1 MTFHSGDLVFAK
13 VKGYSAW
20 PARITSSEA
29 TGGAEKFSV
38 VFFGTNEYANVSTK
52 NLWQYSDFC
61 KKKFATPARMKK
73 IKFAKAIEE
82 IDSLV
87 SAPSVSHQEAEQSEH
102 LDGGGV
108 VSQGAENGTG
118 KEDEQVGVV
127 TDVGGKKRPE
137 KKQKK
142 KILPLR
148 NINQNLQDDEAKNI
162 KNFREKIIEEDI
174 GYSCRFCD
182 FASGNKIL
190 AKTHAAHCGL
200 VQQTRRKRPKTYHCI
215 ECSDIFS
222 TKSALDKHFMK
233 THTTSSYL
241 CSTCGYKTTTR
252 NNYVRHLRIHDR
264 KYSPSYKCDF
274 CDFKAKDNWHL
285 DKHSLSHF
293 KNTNSKSINGP
304 LNTFCAMKVDVSLTE
319 IQVYDV
325 CRSMYEMTISRASED
340 DEEIN
345 GEEINWAVRAETA
358 ERSFCQ
364 LGMQDSDWTDWLQIS
379 CALGLS
385 SCQGFMSWVEYSK
398 EGESEIY
405 RVCIEEGVDRRLEE
419 GFVATEFIE
428 DLYNDVCGG
437 NMLLGENPSK
447 EVLKACQDLIS
458 EIVEKAMV
466 KVETPAKIRC
476 NFCEKSFKD
485 KTHLSEHEARM
496 HSEPTPCL
504 ICNVVFQDKLSALAH
519 QKFCTRRCSF
529 DHCSFQT
536 RHKHAF
542 LKHLRGHEQKLR
554 RFRASFPK

>member
-1 MTFHSGDLVFAK
+1 
-13 VKGYSAW
+13 
-20 PARITSSEA
+20 
-29 TGGAEKFSV
+29 
-38 VFFGTNEYANVSTK
+38 
-52 NLWQYSDFC
+52 
-61 KKKFATPARMKK
+61 
-73 IKFAKAIEE
+73 
-82 IDSLV
+82 
-87 SAPSVSHQEAEQSEH
+87 
-102 LDGGGV
+102 
-108 VSQGAENGTG
+108 
-118 KEDEQVGVV
+118 
-127 TDVGGKKRPE
+127 
-137 KKQKK
+137 
-142 KILPLR
+142 
-148 NINQNLQDDEAKNI
+148 
-162 KNFREKIIEEDI
+162 
-174 GYSCRFCD
+174 
-182 FASGNKIL
+182 
-190 AKTHAAHCGL
+190 
-200 VQQTRRKRPKTYHCI
+200 
-215 ECSDIFS
+215 
-222 TKSALDKHFMK
+222 
-233 THTTSSYL
+233 
-241 CSTCGYKTTTR
+241 
-252 NNYVRHLRIHDR
+252 
-264 KYSPSYKCDF
+264 
-274 CDFKAKDNWHL
+274 
-285 DKHSLSHF
+285 
-293 KNTNSKSINGP
+293 
-304 LNTFCAMKVDVSLTE
+304 MKVDVSLTE

-458 EIVEKAMV
+458 EIVEKSMV
-466 KVETPAKIRC
+466 DVETPAKIRC

-485 KTHLSEHEARM
+485 KTHLSEREARM

>member
-1 MTFHSGDLVFAK
+1 MTYHSGDLVFAK
-13 VKGYSAW
+13 VKGYCAW

-29 TGGAEKFSV
+29 TGVAEKFSV

-61 KKKFATPARMKK
+61 KNKFVTPARMKNM
-73 IKFAKAIEE
+73 KFAKAIEE

-87 SAPSVSHQEAEQSEH
+87 SAPSVSHQEADESSH
-102 LDGGGV
+102 LDGGRV

-127 TDVGGKKRPE
+127 TDFGRKKKPE
-137 KKQKK
+137 KRQKK

-162 KNFREKIIEEDI
+162 KHFREKIIEEDI

-200 VQQTRRKRPKTYHCI
+200 EKQTRRKRPKTYSCI
-215 ECSDIFS
+215 ECSDIFT

-233 THTTSSYL
+233 THATSSYL

-264 KYSPSYKCDF
+264 MYSPSYKCDF
-274 CDFKAKDNWHL
+274 CNFKAKDNWHL
-285 DKHSLSHF
+285 DKHALSHF
-293 KNTNSKSINGP
+293 KNTNSKSINGS

-325 CRSMYEMTISRASED
+325 CRSMYEMKISRAGED
-340 DEEIN
+340 DEKIN
-345 GEEINWAVRAETA
+345 GEEINWAARAETA

-405 RVCIEEGVDRRLEE
+405 RVCIEEEVERRLEE
-419 GFVATEFIE
+419 GFGATDFIE

-447 EVLKACQDLIS
+447 EVLKACQDLVS
-458 EIVEKAMV
+458 EIVEKSMV
-466 KVETPAKIRC
+466 DVNSPAKTTC
-476 NFCEKSFKD
+476 YFCEKSFKD

-504 ICNVVFQDKLSALAH
+504 ICYVVFQDKLSALAH
-519 QKFCTRRCSF
+519 QKSCTRRCSF

-542 LKHLRGHEQKLR
+542 FKHLRGHEQKLR